1 MSAAKDGA
9 SSPLADFFTK
19 ASAETKRDVYN
30 AVISKAIASQRAVLE
45 KAETIKKANASAEK
59 GA

>member
-1 MSAAKDGA
+1 MNAAKDGA

-30 AVISKAIASQRAVLE
+30 AVINKAIASQRDVIE
-45 KAETIKKANASAEK
+45 KAEAIKKAKTASEK
-59 GA
+59 NG